1 MDGLA
6 LSVEGPVWLSPASR
20 AKLETAQKKLRQDIE
35 DGRGTSSEAEEV
47 IERAYEDASQSVR

>member
-20 AKLETAQKKLRQDIE
+20 KKLETAQKKLRQDIE